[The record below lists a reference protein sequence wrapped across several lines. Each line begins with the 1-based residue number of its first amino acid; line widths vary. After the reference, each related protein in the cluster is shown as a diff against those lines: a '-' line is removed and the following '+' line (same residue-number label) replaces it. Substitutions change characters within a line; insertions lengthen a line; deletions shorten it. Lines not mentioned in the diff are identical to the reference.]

1 MLDCKYGNIGYF
13 KQLYNPFKT
22 KSLSLFHLNICSLQ
36 KKFHILLNELNIHL
50 DIIAITDSRIKE
62 NVSCPL
68 NIQLPNY
75 SIELTPSEALAGGT
89 FLYINNRLS
98 YKSRTYLKMCT
109 PGKLESIFL
118 EIICPNTSYLIIGC
132 KYKHSMRHIGKLISN
147 YISPLLHERIF

>member
-22 KSLSLFHLNICSLQ
+22 KSLSLFNLNICSLQ

-75 SIELTPSEALAGGT
+75 SIELTPSEALAGGAL
-89 FLYINNRLS
+89 LYINNRLS

-132 KYKHSMRHIGKLISN
+132 KFKHSMRHIGKLISN